1 MTFLFPKEP
10 ELHSSWK
17 VLRMIILVNN
27 IGIPSDSGLATYHCF
42 TSQQLPEV
50 SKGPHG
56 DQAHRWWR

>member
-27 IGIPSDSGLATYHCF
+27 EHWNSFRQRASY
-42 TSQQLPEV
+42 LPLLHLPTA
-50 SKGPHG
+50 S
-56 DQAHRWWR
+56 